1 MNTKL
6 EKEEEIKVKNK
17 KIKNKKK
24 TVSIYIAGVILLI
37 YLSYVIYLLIKQP
50 TNVFTVEN
58 GKLYK
63 EETDIGYVIRN
74 EKVVKG

>member
-6 EKEEEIKVKNK
+6 EKEEEIQVKNK

-63 EETDIGYVIRN
+63 EETDIG
-74 EKVVKG
+74 

>member
-63 EETDIGYVIRN
+63 
-74 EKVVKG
+74 